1 MVAHVT
7 HDPRDR
13 VQVLRGGQHVAW
25 ARKAATI
32 VVASHDGRVTVRGT
46 REALAAAGVDVEH
59 GDCTWADAV
68 ADVDVEI
75 SPVSLAPRPSGRS
88 TSTARKTT
96 EAKLRLSPD
105 ALARLD
111 AAAERAGLSRSAY
124 VERLAAELP
133 PAIVG

>member
-1 MVAHVT
+1 MT

-13 VQVLRGGQHVAW
+13 VQVLRGGVHFTW

-59 GDCTWADAV
+59 GDCTWVDAV
-68 ADVDVEI
+68 VDVDVEI
-75 SPVSLAPRPSGRS
+75 SPVSLAPRPSGKS
-88 TSTARKTT
+88 ESTARTKPGVL
-96 EAKLRLSPD
+96 LRLSAD
-105 ALARLD
+105 AVARLD

-124 VERLAAELP
+124 VERLAGELP
-133 PAIVG
+133 PAIVNG

>member
-1 MVAHVT
+1 MT

-59 GDCTWADAV
+59 GDCTWVDAV
-68 ADVDVEI
+68 VDVDVEI
-75 SPVSLAPRPSGRS
+75 SPVSLAPRPSGSRVP
-88 TSTARKTT
+88 
-96 EAKLRLSPD
+96 EAERTRPTVQALLRLSPD

-124 VERLAAELP
+124 VEKLAGELP
-133 PAIVG
+133 PAIVQG